1 MFVFEDI
8 YKSLRLLKIF
18 KFNLFFFQ
26 TPTQARGESN
36 NIPDLKRRPE
46 MKIAAKK

>member
-1 MFVFEDI
+1 MFIFKDI
-8 YKSLRLLKIF
+8 YKSLKLLKIF

-26 TPTQARGESN
+26 TPTQARAKSN

-46 MKIAAKK
+46 MKIAGKK

>member
-18 KFNLFFFQ
+18 KFNPFFQ
-26 TPTQARGESN
+26 TPTQARGKSQ
-36 NIPDLKRRPE
+36 NIPDLKRGPE
-46 MKIAAKK
+46 INIARKK